1 MTKKIELRSSESSNP
16 QQRTFGRY
24 SVQRLLGEGAMGRVY
39 LAKDPV
45 LDRLV
50 AVKVIAID
58 KQPDSQTK
66 EEYLNRFALE
76 ARASAKLSHPS
87 IVTIFDAGNEH
98 GIPWIA
104 FEYVEG
110 EQLQQLLEQKDLLA
124 IDRVVSITLD
134 MAAALHH
141 AHHRA
146 IIHRDVKPANILI
159 DKLTHIAKLADFGVV
174 KAPWIALTQDGSA
187 VGSPGYMSPEQLDG
201 TGADARSDLF
211 SLGIV
216 MYQMLSGK
224 HPFMRDSIPATI
236 FATLHG
242 QFPKLEEIRPD
253 IPPYLATIVAALL
266 KANPNERI
274 QTADKLLHQLR
285 SGSREGYPLD
295 AHQSIAGTTGNLTRL
310 QRISHTLRSIN
321 SDLSRRVAHTPQVQQ
336 LLQRFY
342 MSATNTL
349 AALRVH
355 AAAPLQYVRRHKTQ
369 LFIAPILLLLVA
381 IPAVL
386 IKQHISLSSY
396 ERGILRD
403 LTTNGYQGNPQQL
416 LEECLQLIKAKEFNK
431 AKTLAEKLSK
441 LHTIATQSYLA
452 LGTIGLLDNND
463 DDAARAFSMASGSKE
478 WKIHA
483 GRELKSLIA
492 LCKQRLEHDEINTEL
507 ATSLAHT
514 VFADRAHL
522 IRSWVGEKPYWLRWN
537 SVKIASANNM
547 TIDMG
552 KVYLLD
558 MNHAGSMRTR
568 VRAINKLGELGDKRA
583 IKPLEEIAARGLSD
597 PIMSYAAKAVLEN
610 SFRESK

>member
-1 MTKKIELRSSESSNP
+1 MEFRSSKSNKP
-16 QQRTFGRY
+16 QQQTFGRY
-24 SVQRLLGEGAMGRVY
+24 SVRRLLGEGAMGRVY
-39 LAKDPV
+39 LAEDPV

-98 GIPWIA
+98 GLPWIA

-110 EQLQQLLEQKDLLA
+110 EQLQQLLEQTNLLA
-124 IDRVVSITLD
+124 VDRVVSITLD

-159 DKLTHIAKLADFGVV
+159 DKLTHIAKLADFGVA
-174 KAPWIALTQDGSA
+174 KAPWIALTQDGTA
-187 VGSPGYMSPEQLDG
+187 VGSPGYMAPEQLDG

-236 FATLHG
+236 FATIHG
-242 QFPKLEEIRPD
+242 QFPKLEVIRPD
-253 IPPYLATIVAALL
+253 ISPYLTAIVAALL

-274 QTADKLLHQLR
+274 QTADKLLHLLR
-285 SGSREGYPLD
+285 NGSRETYALN
-295 AHQSIAGTTGNLTRL
+295 AHQTTTVGATGNVTRL
-310 QRISHTLRSIN
+310 QRISRTLRSIN
-321 SDLSRRVAHTPQVQQ
+321 NDLSRRLAHTPKVQQ
-336 LLQRFY
+336 FLQRLHI
-342 MSATNTL
+342 SATNTL
-349 AALRVH
+349 AVLREH
-355 AAAPLQYVRRHKTQ
+355 AAAPRRYVKRHKTR
-369 LFIAPILLLLVA
+369 LFMIPILLLLVTV
-381 IPAVL
+381 PSVL
-386 IKQHISLSSY
+386 ITRHISLSSY

-403 LTTNGYQGNPQQL
+403 LTSSGYQGNPQQL
-416 LEECLQLIKAKEFNK
+416 LDQCLQLIKAKEFDK
-431 AKTLAEKLSK
+431 AKALATKLVK
-441 LHTIATQSYLA
+441 LHTITTQSYLA
-452 LGTIGLLDNND
+452 LGSIGMLDNDD
-463 DDAARAFSMASGSKE
+463 DDAAHAFSMAFQSNE

-483 GRELKSLIA
+483 RREQKNLIA
-492 LCKQRLEHDEINTEL
+492 LCRQRLEKNEINDEL
-507 ATSLAHT
+507 STSLAHT

-522 IRSWVGEKPYWLRWN
+522 IRSWVKEKPYWLRWN
-537 SVKIASANNM
+537 SVKIASANNVK
-547 TIDMG
+547 IDMG

-558 MNHAGSMRTR
+558 MIHAGSMRTR
-568 VRAINKLGELGDKRA
+568 IRAINKLGELGDKRA
-583 IKPLEEIAARGLSD
+583 IKPLEKIAARGLSD
-597 PIMSYAAKAVLEN
+597 PIMSYAAKATLEN
-610 SFRESK
+610 SFHEGK